1 MAGNDNTDANP
12 GNIFFFTLK
21 DKKLFV
27 SIVTLSAKTIKNYQN
42 VLTKDLKDQFI
53 EINLKQKV
61 RINTQQ
67 VNIFSNQTL

>member
-12 GNIFFFTLK
+12 GSIFFLLLK
-21 DKKLFV
+21 TKSYLF
-27 SIVTLSAKTIKNYQN
+27 LSSLYQQKTIKNYQN

>member
-1 MAGNDNTDANP
+1 MIILMLILV
-12 GNIFFFTLK
+12 IFFFTLK